1 MFSKILI
8 ANRGEI
14 ACRIIQTAHRMGI
27 RVVAVYSDADAD
39 ARHVAMADEAFNI
52 GPAASSES
60 YLKADKIIEIAKDSE
75 IELRGEPKKQRVKL
89 NGENVTDDI
98 RTNEVSQ
105 IASIVS
111 TIPQVRKELVRRQ
124 KELGKASKTGA
135 ILDGRDIGTVVFPKA
150 DVKFF
155 LTATAEARAK
165 RRFEEDSAKGVK
177 TNLKKTLGEITRRDE
192 RDAHRKH
199 SPLQKADDAIE
210 IDTSEMSEEQ
220 VFYLCAAAAGYVLVY
235 WIGRWDGSAKAYR
248 ECMGQTESVIKT
260 LLQAAA
266 CTEGKD
272 APERMVEWLAKKHG
286 S

>member
-1 MFSKILI
+1 MII
-8 ANRGEI
+8 AIDGPSGAGKSTLGKLLAEKLNLLYLDTGAMYR
-14 ACRIIQTAHRMGI
+14 A
-27 RVVAVYSDADAD
+27 VALAVLLEEVS
-39 ARHVAMADEAFNI
+39 ARDHE
-52 GPAASSES
+52 E
-60 YLKADKIIEIAKDSE
+60 IIEIAQDSA

-220 VFYLCAAAAGYVLVY
+220 VFDKMLEE
-235 WIGRWDGSAKAYR
+235 IEKR
-248 ECMGQTESVIKT
+248 
-260 LLQAAA
+260 
-266 CTEGKD
+266 GK
-272 APERMVEWLAKKHG
+272 G
-286 S
+286 